1 MTSKPIKFR
10 SVIFMVF
17 FLRHA
22 ENATIE
28 DIKGFLSE
36 ISLMKSVVQH
46 KNIVGIVGHSTK
58 LFSKMM
64 LLTEYC
70 SEGNLLDY
78 LRFWNNRQ
86 AF

>member
-1 MTSKPIKFR
+1 MHDEFS
-10 SVIFMVF
+10 
-17 FLRHA
+17 FLSYIYYL

-36 ISLMKSVVQH
+36 ITLMKSVVHH

-58 LFSKMM
+58 LYNKMM

-78 LRFWNNRQ
+78 LRYITHKPRTFEKN
-86 AF
+86 F

>member
-1 MTSKPIKFR
+1 MPVKF
-10 SVIFMVF
+10 S
-17 FLRHA
+17 L

-36 ISLMKSVVQH
+36 ITLMKSVVQH

-58 LFSKMM
+58 LYNKMM

-78 LRFWNNRQ
+78 LRYEKFRDKYIT
-86 AF
+86 ALTLM

>member
-1 MTSKPIKFR
+1 
-10 SVIFMVF
+10 MVF
-17 FLRHA
+17 FFLIYDL

-36 ISLMKSVVQH
+36 ITLMKSVVQH
-46 KNIVGIVGHSTK
+46 KHIVGIVGHSTR
-58 LFSKMM
+58 LFNKMM

-78 LRFWNNRQ
+78 LRYIGE
-86 AF
+86 